1 MAHAKLHVEEH
12 QESRHWKFWS
22 EGLLLLGL
30 IVVLLWFDRG
40 IALLEPIVGP
50 PVSNVQLWNLQELFL
65 QHLTIVAIATTA
77 SFLMAFGLASIVHI
91 TRFESLKSN
100 LLSLCGFGETF
111 PTAAIIALL
120 VPLMG
125 YGMESVV
132 IALFIYGLM
141 PIFTNTIQGLESVPK
156 QISEAADG
164 MGLTP
169 LQKYFTV
176 ELKLGRPFVLGG
188 VRLSLIVNIA
198 AATIGAVVGAGGL
211 GMPIMS
217 GIRIYDPIL
226 IMKGALPLILLA
238 LLVDGLFRKL
248 EKQVY

>member
-1 MAHAKLHVEEH
+1 MA
-12 QESRHWKFWS
+12 
-22 EGLLLLGL
+22 L
-30 IVVLLWFDRG
+30 IAVLFWFDKG
-40 IALLEPIVGP
+40 TALLAPIIGP

-65 QHLTIVAIATTA
+65 QHLTIVAIATA
-77 SFLMAFGLASIVHI
+77 GSFLMAFGLASVVHI
-91 TRFESLKSN
+91 GRFDALKSN

-141 PIFTNTIQGLESVPK
+141 PIFTNTIEGLESVPK
-156 QISEAADG
+156 QIGEAADG

-176 ELKLGRPFVLGG
+176 ELKLGKPYILAG

-226 IMKGALPLILLA
+226 IMKGALPVIFLA
-238 LLVDGLFRKL
+238 LLVDGAFRKL
-248 EKQVY
+248 EKHVY